1 MHERISNPLPA
12 GKQGG
17 ERHPDELSSG
27 PRGESRPTI
36 YLEDLP
42 WTSLRTI
49 QEELTEEER
58 KAVNRLPGGL
68 TIAGRLVTYPYLYR
82 EDPDFFASRAFWL
95 FDRGVL

>member
-1 MHERISNPLPA
+1 MTFRTISNPLPA
-12 GKQGG
+12 GKQSPN
-17 ERHPDELSSG
+17 EMSSD

-36 YLEDLP
+36 YLKDLP
-42 WTSLRTI
+42 WTCLRTI

-68 TIAGRLVTYPYLYR
+68 TIAGRWVRYPLFR

>member
-1 MHERISNPLPA
+1 MLHNTIANPLPA
-12 GKQGG
+12 GKQA
-17 ERHPDELSSG
+17 PDELSSD

-42 WTSLRTI
+42 WTDLRTI

-68 TIAGRLVTYPYLYR
+68 TIKGQVVTYALYR
-82 EDPDFFASRAFWL
+82 EDPDTYATRGFWL

>member
-1 MHERISNPLPA
+1 MTDNTILRNPPD
-12 GKQGG
+12 GKQA
-17 ERHPDELSSG
+17 PDEPSG
-27 PRGESRPTI
+27 DPRGESRPTI
-36 YLEDLP
+36 DLEDLP
-42 WTSLRTI
+42 WTDLRTI
-49 QEELTEEER
+49 QEQLTEKER

>member
-1 MHERISNPLPA
+1 MSCKTISNPLPA
-12 GKQGG
+12 GKQA
-17 ERHPDELSSG
+17 PDEPSG
-27 PRGESRPTI
+27 DPRGESRPTI

-42 WTSLRTI
+42 WTDLRTI
-49 QEELTEEER
+49 QEQLTAEER
-58 KAVNRLPGGL
+58 KAVKRLPGGL